1 MASQHSIHAF
11 LAGSALTASLFFLY
25 HKTQKQTRPTGGHSN
40 TPLATPLLK
49 TTSPIPAADASTEL
63 MDSSSLDQR
72 MIRKAEGAIRNRTS
86 RLIIVVER
94 CTNDHNYSAILRTAE
109 ALGVQHI
116 WIISPSFIQ
125 PTLVDDTAAAEPEN
139 MESKD
144 EKNICRDTVTD
155 TTKLKSSTGQT
166 VKRATESEKRE
177 RAMHH
182 LFARKATEWLTV
194 REFDDTKSCIDALRA
209 DGRQIWV
216 TDLSQVAVCL
226 TAGGILQHLQSA
238 GRDLYDGKLI
248 PEKVAI
254 VFGTEAVG
262 CTTEMLNAA
271 DLRVYLPLRG
281 FADSLNLSVATALVV
296 HQMFILDPTLVGAM
310 SQEERRELRR
320 DWYARLASQRLL
332 SSSQKKNR
340 AKLITYIRKCE
351 EIRKKIN
358 DGQHVD
364 PDEVS
369 KWEKMDAKKMELAA
383 IDKKVMSDA
392 QAAVKDLIEN
402 PPDPITDMRRADEH
416 RVCFVGKGTKS
427 KYGELWED
435 MPATSNAQAKEMA
448 SASFFRER
456 VDGTSKEKNFSS

>member
-1 MASQHSIHAF
+1 MQLFEQASFHF
-11 LAGSALTASLFFLY
+11 L
-25 HKTQKQTRPTGGHSN
+25 
-40 TPLATPLLK
+40 
-49 TTSPIPAADASTEL
+49 SPF
-63 MDSSSLDQR
+63 
-72 MIRKAEGAIRNRTS
+72 IR
-86 RLIIVVER
+86 
-94 CTNDHNYSAILRTAE
+94 RTAE
-109 ALGVQHI
+109 ALGVQHV

-125 PTLVDDTAAAEPEN
+125 PTLVDGTHVAEPETTQCTDD
-139 MESKD
+139 KY
-144 EKNICRDTVTD
+144 ICLDTVTE

-226 TAGGILQHLQSA
+226 TEGGLMQHLQNT
-238 GRDLYDGKLI
+238 RQDLYDGKLI

-262 CTTEMLNAA
+262 LVSILVFLFVCFCSSLHFSQLTSSTNFSCTTEMLNAA
-271 DLRVYLPLRG
+271 DVRVYLPLRG

-310 SQEERRELRR
+310 SEEERRGLRR

-340 AKLITYIRKCE
+340 AKLIAYIKKCE
-351 EIRKKIN
+351 EIGRKIN
-358 DGQHVD
+358 EGERVD

-369 KWEKMDAKKMELAA
+369 KWEKMEVKKIELDA
-383 IDKKVMSDA
+383 IDKKVMLDA
-392 QAAVKDLIEN
+392 QTAVRDLAEN
-402 PPDPITDMRRADEH
+402 PPEPITDMRRADEH
-416 RVCFVGKGTKS
+416 RVCYVGRSTKN

-435 MPATSNAQAKEMA
+435 MPATANAQAKQMA
-448 SASFFRER
+448 SAAFFRER
-456 VDGTSKEKNFSS
+456 VDGALEEKKFSS